1 MFVGELRWSEMRPAS
16 TLLVAFV
23 VVVATVP
30 VGVGAA
36 ASIDASTSVVG
47 GSAPAQ
53 ATDDGTVGQASNET
67 GGETQ
72 TTSAAAPNETAS
84 ADEAN
89 GSTPIAPGAKLAGV
103 VAVQRTEIDSEV
115 QSRAFGQRV
124 AAATTNDSKAAVI
137 AGTVNDSRERVDRL
151 RDRLAELERAHESG
165 ELPEGRY
172 RARTAQVTAELNSV
186 EARLDQAN
194 ESASSLPAS
203 VREANGIDPS
213 NIERL
218 RSDARNLTGP
228 ETAEIAREIAGNDPG
243 RGMGRPDSAP
253 GREGDA
259 PGREGDGPGRES
271 DAPGREGDAPGR
283 ESDVPG
289 RSDETDAANG
299 TEDRRPEDA
308 GNGGAERSN
317 DSGEGAEGT
326 DDPGREDAGNDRKEK
341 NATRTGDGSD
351 DSDPSESDSPG
362 DNDDGDA
369 AGQSDDAPGR
379 SGDAPG
385 RDRGD

>member
-53 ATDDGTVGQASNET
+53 ATDDGTAGQTSNGT

-84 ADEAN
+84 AN
-89 GSTPIAPGAKLAGV
+89 GSNAIAPGAKLAGV
-103 VAVQRTEIDSEV
+103 VAIQRTEIDSEV
-115 QSRAFGQRV
+115 RSRAFGQRV
-124 AAATTNDSKAAVI
+124 AAAATNDSKAAVI
-137 AGTVNDSRERVDRL
+137 AGTVNDSRERVERL

-243 RGMGRPDSAP
+243 RGMGGPDSAP

-259 PGREGDGPGRES
+259 PGREGDAPGRED
-271 DAPGREGDAPGR
+271 DAPGREGDSPGR
-283 ESDVPG
+283 EGDAPG

-317 DSGEGAEGT
+317 GPGEGAEGK

-351 DSDPSESDSPG
+351 GSDPSESDSAG
-362 DNDDGDA
+362 DNDDGDGDA
-369 AGQSDDAPGR
+369 VGQSDDAPGR

>member
-1 MFVGELRWSEMRPAS
+1 MRPAS

-53 ATDDGTVGQASNET
+53 ATDDGTAGQTSNGT

-84 ADEAN
+84 AN
-89 GSTPIAPGAKLAGV
+89 GSNAIAPGAKLAGV
-103 VAVQRTEIDSEV
+103 VAIQRTEIDSEV
-115 QSRAFGQRV
+115 RSRAFGQRV
-124 AAATTNDSKAAVI
+124 AAAATNDSKAAVI
-137 AGTVNDSRERVDRL
+137 AGTVNDSRERVERL

-243 RGMGRPDSAP
+243 RGMGGPDSAP

-259 PGREGDGPGRES
+259 PGREGDAPGREDDAPGRED
-271 DAPGREGDAPGR
+271 DAPGREGDSPGR
-283 ESDVPG
+283 EGDAPG

-317 DSGEGAEGT
+317 GPGEGAEGK

-351 DSDPSESDSPG
+351 GSDPSESDSAG
-362 DNDDGDA
+362 DNDDGDGDA
-369 AGQSDDAPGR
+369 VGQSDDAPGR